1 MCFTKHNTIQ
11 IYPTMEE
18 AKFHFLWLS
27 SIPFCVYTLSSL
39 SIQLL
44 VYSSFFHILD
54 IVNSA
59 TMNIGVQVS
68 FQLSFLIFSKYISWS
83 RIDGVCDSST
93 FSFLRNLYHVF
104 HSGITNLH
112 CHQQCKRVP
121 FSPHPCQHLLFVLF
135 LVIAILTGVR

>member
-93 FSFLRNLYHVF
+93 FSFLRNLHNVF
-104 HSGITNLH
+104 NSGCTNLH
-112 CHQQCKRVP
+112 SHQECARVP
-121 FSPHPCQHLLFVLF
+121 FSPHFHQKFVVFF
-135 LVIAILTGVR
+135 LMIGILSDVR